1 MIPSVRFQA
10 VLDTNVIYPLIS
22 RDLLFWFA
30 HYDLYIP
37 KWSKHIFDEWEEVM
51 IRKGLNLSDAR
62 KRIAVVNSAFPEAMV
77 KNYEFLIPTLNLP
90 DQKDR
95 HVLAAA
101 IKSNSNYIVTNNLK
115 DFPKVLVDKYEVEV
129 ISADDF
135 LVELIDLNRDQAIY
149 AFKEMVLIRKNP
161 KMQEIEILNQ
171 LKKCGLN
178 KTADFLLSLI

>member
-30 HYDLYIP
+30 HYDLYTP

-62 KRIAVVNSAFPEAMV
+62 KRIAVVNSAFPEALV
-77 KNYEFLIPTLNLP
+77 KNYKHLIPTLNLP

-101 IKSNSNYIVTNNLK
+101 IKSNSNCIVTNNLK
-115 DFPKVLVDKYEVEV
+115 DFPQGVLDNFEITV

-135 LVELIDLNRDQAIY
+135 LVNIIELNNEQAFS
-149 AFKEMVLIRKNP
+149 AFKEMVLNRKNP
-161 KMQEIEILNQ
+161 KMDKVEILSQ
-171 LKKCGLN
+171 LRRCGFT
-178 KTADFLLSLI
+178 KTADLLHN

>member
-30 HYDLYIP
+30 HYDLYAP
-37 KWSKHIFDEWEEVM
+37 KWSKHIFDEWEDVM
-51 IRKGLNLSDAR
+51 IRKGLNQKDAA
-62 KRIAVVNSAFPEAMV
+62 KRIATVNSAFPEALV

-101 IKSNSNYIVTNNLK
+101 IKSNSNCIVTNNLK
-115 DFPKVLVDKYEVEV
+115 DFPKELVDKFEVEV
-129 ISADDF
+129 ISGDDF
-135 LVELIDLNRDQAIY
+135 LVEIIDLNRDQAIT

-161 KMQEIEILNQ
+161 KMEEIEILNQ
-171 LKKCGLN
+171 LKKCGLK

>member
-30 HYDLYIP
+30 HYDLYTP
-37 KWSKHIFDEWEEVM
+37 KWSKHIFDEWEDVM
-51 IRKGLNLSDAR
+51 MRKGLNQKDAA
-62 KRIAVVNSAFPEAMV
+62 KRIATVNSAFPEAMV

-101 IKSNSNYIVTNNLK
+101 IKSNSNCIVTNNLK
-115 DFPKVLVDKYEVEV
+115 DFPKELVDKFEVEV
-129 ISADDF
+129 ISGDDF
-135 LVELIDLNRDQAIY
+135 LVELIDLNQDQSIA
-149 AFKEMVLIRKNP
+149 AFKEMVSIRKNP
-161 KMQEIEILNQ
+161 KMEEIEILNQ

-178 KTADFLLSLI
+178 KTASFLLSLT